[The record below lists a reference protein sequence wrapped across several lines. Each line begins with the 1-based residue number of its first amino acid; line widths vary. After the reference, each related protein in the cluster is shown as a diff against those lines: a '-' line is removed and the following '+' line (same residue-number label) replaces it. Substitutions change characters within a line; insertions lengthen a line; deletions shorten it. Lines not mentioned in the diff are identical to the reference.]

1 MADQHGLP
9 ADLEELFGLK
19 GKTALI
25 LGGGYGMGE
34 QCALWLARAGCDII
48 VADILPERAAAVAAK
63 VRGLGRRAHAAVGDM
78 CEQAVVDS
86 VLPEAE
92 AALGGIDIL
101 ISIIGE
107 AGWFSVLDTTLEDW
121 KYDQRRNLDYFFLGA
136 QYAAR
141 SMVKRGVAGRIC
153 AIASVDGMQASPMHG
168 AYGAAKAGLISL
180 VKTLAIELGPD
191 GIRVNCV
198 APGMTKTPRVTAR
211 VSPEALDANARE
223 MGIPLGRAGAIHEV
237 AQAIL
242 FLVSDMSAYITG
254 VTLPVDGGWLSSR
267 LDVGNFTN
275 RK

>member
-9 ADLEELFGLK
+9 DNLEELFGLT
-19 GKTALI
+19 GKVALV
-25 LGGGYGMGE
+25 LGGGFGMGE
-34 QCALWLARAGCDII
+34 QVCLWLARAGCDVI

-63 VRGLGRRAHAAVGDM
+63 VRDLGRRAHEAVGDM

-86 VLPEAE
+86 VLSAAE
-92 AALGGIDIL
+92 TALGGIDIL
-101 ISIIGE
+101 VSIIGE
-107 AGWFSVLDTTLEDW
+107 AGWFSVLETTLEDW

-141 SMVKRGVAGRIC
+141 SMVNRGVAGRIC

-198 APGMTKTPRVTAR
+198 APGMTKTPRALAR
-211 VSPEALDANARE
+211 RPAADIDANARQ
-223 MGIPLGRAGAIHEV
+223 MGIPLGRAGEPREV

-242 FLVSDMSAYITG
+242 FLVSDMSRYVTG
-254 VTLPVDGGWLSSR
+254 VTLPVDGGWLSAR

-275 RK
+275 RR